1 MNTLKLK
8 FKLNDNKDRSISLKN
23 VKIDAT
29 QDDIKALGNYIANNN
44 MLIYGTAKV
53 DKFIGA
59 VVENTQQTVI
69 TA

>member
-8 FKLNDNKDRSISLKN
+8 FKLNDNKEKSISLKN
-23 VKIDAT
+23 VKIDST

-53 DKFIGA
+53 D
-59 VVENTQQTVI
+59 
-69 TA
+69 

>member
-1 MNTLKLK
+1 MYTLKLK

-53 DKFIGA
+53 EKFIGA
-59 VVENTQQTVI
+59 VLENTQQTVI

>member
-8 FKLNDNKDRSISLKN
+8 FKLNDNKDRRISLKN

>member
-8 FKLNDNKDRSISLKN
+8 FKLNDNKEKSISLKN
-23 VKIDAT
+23 VKIDST

-44 MLIYGTAKV
+44 MLIHGTAKV

-59 VVENTQQTVI
+59 VLENSRQTVI
-69 TA
+69 SA

>member
-8 FKLNDNKDRSISLKN
+8 FKLNDNKEKSISLKN
-23 VKIDAT
+23 VKIDS
-29 QDDIKALGNYIANNN
+29 DIKALGNYIANNN

-59 VVENTQQTVI
+59 VLENSRQTVI
-69 TA
+69 SA

>member
-8 FKLNDNKDRSISLKN
+8 FKLNDTKEKSISLKN

-29 QDDIKALGNYIANNN
+29 QDDIKALGNYIAENN

-53 DKFIGA
+53 DKFTGA
-59 VVENTQQTVI
+59 VLESSQQTLI
-69 TA
+69 KA

>member
-44 MLIYGTAKV
+44 MLIYGTA
-53 DKFIGA
+53 
-59 VVENTQQTVI
+59 
-69 TA
+69 